1 MNLEQL
7 QKKKEGIVNKL
18 EDLDKSIQDYV
29 NAEVEKIC
37 KKNKMNFE
45 SGMGGWFC
53 ETEVLWNYGSDY
65 PEGNGY
71 RMFSLEDNFECT
83 VANYYAWRKEED
95 QVEDAI
101 QRLVGQDRDCIA
113 KEDLDRL
120 VDCYLSFK
128 QLIKEIGDLGD
139 HRLLDLRDYL
149 AKANTF
155 TFSKESKI

>member
-1 MNLEQL
+1 MDLNQL

-37 KKNKMNFE
+37 QRNKMNFE

-53 ETEVLWNYGSDY
+53 ETKVFWDFGEEY
-65 PEGNGY
+65 PEENGY
-71 RMFSLEDNFECT
+71 RIFSLEDHFECA
-83 VANYYAWRKEED
+83 VANYFAWRLEGNE
-95 QVEDAI
+95 VEDAI
-101 QRLVGQDRDCIA
+101 HRLVGQDRGCIA

-128 QLIKEIGDLGD
+128 QLIREIGDLGD